1 LGNQIQNPS
10 KIEPSGQ
17 HGRGFYDFGGFRF
30 FVGSF
35 RKRYV
40 RAPILYDFKVED
52 LGRKIIPDSF
62 HFASLCWMEDELQQA
77 NIRINIRNVQLRL
90 IAASEQKITCALSN
104 IQQQRS

>member
-1 LGNQIQNPS
+1 LGKQIQNPS

-52 LGRKIIPDSF
+52 LGRKTIPDSF

-77 NIRINIRNVQLRL
+77 IRNVQLRL